1 MWETEHIKLPVTLV
15 NEYNSSQM
23 AKAQIA
29 KLVTQSVNPI
39 QTLIGHKE

>member
-1 MWETEHIKLPVTLV
+1 MIQQYVEKFIEYMWDTEHIKLPVTLV

-29 KLVTQSVNPI
+29 KLVT
-39 QTLIGHKE
+39 